1 MRMQVATD
9 NGLRPNVACSR
20 EVSWFSASRKKSF
33 GGRAVES
40 SGCWG
45 SEQGTVGP
53 GEFGL
58 WGLIDTSRA
67 PPFELALA
75 LGLGPLLNAAR

>member
-1 MRMQVATD
+1 M
-9 NGLRPNVACSR
+9 G
-20 EVSWFSASRKKSF
+20 
-33 GGRAVES
+33 
-40 SGCWG
+40 SGAR
-45 SEQGTVGP
+45 EQGTVGP

-67 PPFELALA
+67 PPFQLALA